1 VAKGSRFLI
10 SNWWI
15 GSTCMVSFAVSL
27 AAAILR
33 RGAGLFPPGPP
44 GAVIKRGAR
53 DEPRGAHYIEHAR
66 GKAEQEEYHKPP
78 GRAAEP
84 AIDEPAETGTD
95 HNACD
100 KFAGE
105 PEAPGVTGCSR
116 RPIRTRTVGRPA
128 GMIACMAK
136 AFVKP
141 LESRGESG
149 FIGRLL
155 VPIAVFARVAH
166 ALDTRGP
173 RPRHAPRLKS
183 RADHTD
189 WVPPSQETADL
200 F

>member
-1 VAKGSRFLI
+1 MVAKGTKFLI

-15 GSTCMVSFAVSL
+15 GSTCMVRCAVSL
-27 AAAILR
+27 AGPVLR
-33 RGAGLFPPGPP
+33 RCAGLFSPGPP
-44 GAVIKRGAR
+44 GRVIKRGAR
-53 DEPRGAHYIEHAR
+53 DEPRGTHYVEHAR
-66 GKAEQEEYHKPP
+66 GKAEQEEYHEPP
-78 GRAAEP
+78 GRDAEP
-84 AIDEPAETGTD
+84 AVDEPAETGTD

-105 PEAPGVTGCSR
+105 PEASGVTGCSR
-116 RPIRTRTVGRPA
+116 RPIRTRSTGSPA
-128 GMIACMAK
+128 GTACVAET
-136 AFVKP
+136 FVEP

-149 FIGRLL
+149 FVGWLL
-155 VPIAVFARVAH
+155 VPIAIFARVAH
-166 ALDTRGP
+166 ALDTRGR